1 MAKGTVIKHVR
12 KAGAFVNGELAA
24 GEKGLDV
31 TSGTWYFSR
40 NGTTVEAMA
49 GGSGD
54 MSKSEYATS
63 GQQGKVDTA
72 LNAEKLGDVAAS
84 QYASK
89 AYADSAA
96 SSAAAALV
104 GAAPTALDTLNELA
118 TALGND
124 ANFSTSVTNALA
136 GKAALSHTHNAADVN
151 AGDLAAGRMQANVA
165 AALQAGGGTL
175 NSPSLIIDG
184 GTI

>member
-1 MAKGTVIKHVR
+1 MAAGTVIKHKR

-40 NGTTVEAMA
+40 NGTTVETVA

-54 MSKSEYATS
+54 MLKSEYATN
-63 GQQGKVDTA
+63 GQTGKVDTA
-72 LNAEKLGDVAAS
+72 INAEKLGDVTAS

-89 AYADSAA
+89 AYADAA
-96 SSAAAALV
+96 AASAAAAL
-104 GAAPTALDTLNELA
+104 ADSAPAALDTLNELA

-124 ANFSTSVTNALA
+124 ANFATTITNALA

-151 AGDLAAGRMQANVA
+151 AGDLASARMQANVA

-175 NSPSLIIDG
+175 NSQTLIIDG
-184 GTI
+184 GAI